1 MRLVDDAKVEV
12 RGIVE
17 LRKALRD
24 IDKDLA
30 KELGAGLAE
39 AARIVADEARAH
51 VPVRTGRAAAS
62 IKVRK
67 QQTGAAL
74 AVGGAKA
81 GYYPWLDFGGKV
93 GRRHS
98 VRRPVIPGG
107 RYIYPALRRKDA
119 EVKAKVDE
127 VLERMARLAGFDTE
141 GNSADG

>member
-1 MRLVDDAKVEV
+1 MDDAKIEV

-39 AARIVADEARAH
+39 AAKIVADDARAR
-51 VPVRTGRAAAS
+51 VPVRSGRAAAS

-67 QQTGAAL
+67 SQTGASL

-81 GYYPWLDFGGKV
+81 EYFPWLDFGGHVGKV
-93 GRRHS
+93 HS
-98 VRRPVIPGG
+98 VTRPFIPKG
-107 RYIYPALRRKDA
+107 RYIYPALAARRD

-127 VLERMARLAGFDTE
+127 VLERMAKAGGFDTE
-141 GNSADG
+141 GNAASG